1 MYYNVLPCPSIS
13 DHDAPYMTAKIATSK
28 YQTRYKLIRDM
39 ENFDLQKHIDD
50 FKQLPFL
57 IVCSF
62 HNPGDQLNIL
72 NKIIYEFIE
81 RRTPLKEKN
90 YFALQPLG

>member
-1 MYYNVLPCPSIS
+1 
-13 DHDAPYMTAKIATSK
+13 
-28 YQTRYKLIRDM
+28 M

-90 YFALQPLG
+90 YFAL